1 MATYDFVQRLT
12 GCGTALVTPFRNGE
26 VDYDAYVRIVRAQV
40 EAGINFLVPL
50 GTTAEAP
57 CLNLEEGLRLLELT
71 VENGGGLPLIV
82 GAGNNSL
89 TQTMENIHKFDDHGA
104 DAFLIVVPFYN
115 KPTQEGLLKYF
126 TAVADASP
134 KPIVLYNIPGR
145 TGTNML
151 AETTLRLAEHENIV
165 AVKEASGNFEQICE
179 IVRNA
184 PEDFRVFSG
193 NDDETLKLAEVGA
206 DGIISVASNIAP
218 KAMAKLIALLKQGD
232 IAAAEA
238 LNAQLSP
245 LFKNCFLE
253 SNPIP
258 VKAGLASLGI
268 ISNEL
273 RLPLVPASQPVYDK
287 MAETVKDLADLHLI

>member
-89 TQTMENIHKFDDHGA
+89 TQTMENIRKFDGHGA

-184 PEDFRVFSG
+184 PEGFRVFSG

-218 KAMAKLIALLKQGD
+218 KAMAKLIALIKQGD
-232 IAAAEA
+232 IAAATA

>member
-1 MATYDFVQRLT
+1 M
-12 GCGTALVTPFRNGE
+12 P
-26 VDYDAYVRIVRAQV
+26 
-40 EAGINFLVPL
+40 P
-50 GTTAEAP
+50 
-57 CLNLEEGLRLLELT
+57 EG
-71 VENGGGLPLIV
+71 
-82 GAGNNSL
+82 
-89 TQTMENIHKFDDHGA
+89 
-104 DAFLIVVPFYN
+104 
-115 KPTQEGLLKYF
+115 
-126 TAVADASP
+126 
-134 KPIVLYNIPGR
+134 
-145 TGTNML
+145 
-151 AETTLRLAEHENIV
+151 
-165 AVKEASGNFEQICE
+165 
-179 IVRNA
+179 
-184 PEDFRVFSG
+184 FRVFSG

-287 MAETVKDLADLHLI
+287 MAETVKALADLHLI

>member
-89 TQTMENIHKFDDHGA
+89 TQTMENIRKFDGHGA

>member
-1 MATYDFVQRLT
+1 MATSNLMERLT
-12 GCGTALVTPFRNGE
+12 GCGTALVTPFRNGR
-26 VDYDAYVRIVRAQV
+26 VDYQAYSRLVKRQV
-40 EAGINFLVPL
+40 DAGINFLVPL
-50 GTTAEAP
+50 GTSAEAP
-57 CLNLEEGLRLLELT
+57 CLNLKEGLNLLQLT
-71 VENGGGLPLIV
+71 VEIADGLPLVV

-89 TQTMENIHKFDDHGA
+89 TQTLENIRKFDGHGA

-126 TAVADASP
+126 TAVADASS
-134 KPIVLYNIPGR
+134 KPIVLYTIPGR

-151 AETTLRLAEHENIV
+151 AETTLRLAEHDNII
-165 AVKEASGNFEQICE
+165 AIKEASGNYEQICE

-184 PEDFRVFSG
+184 PKGFKVFSG
-193 NDDETLKLAEVGA
+193 NDDETLKVAKIGA

-218 KAMAKLIALLKQGD
+218 KAMAKLISLIKQGD
-232 IAAAEA
+232 MDSAES
-238 LNAQLSP
+238 LNEQLAP

-273 RLPLVPASQPVYDK
+273 RLPLTPASQPVYDI
-287 MAETVKDLADLHLI
+287 MAETVKSLVDMHLI

>member
-89 TQTMENIHKFDDHGA
+89 TQTMENIRKFDGHGA

-287 MAETVKDLADLHLI
+287 MAETVKALADLHLI